1 MPSDSTAPADAT
13 ALCAFQYFE
22 NVRNFLTGLQGLGL
36 PTFEASD
43 LQKVTLLFDF
53 CTFILNDQHFFFIN
67 TIILV
72 LFSGLSPD

>member
-1 MPSDSTAPADAT
+1 
-13 ALCAFQYFE
+13 
-22 NVRNFLTGLQGLGL
+22 VRNFLTGLQGLGL